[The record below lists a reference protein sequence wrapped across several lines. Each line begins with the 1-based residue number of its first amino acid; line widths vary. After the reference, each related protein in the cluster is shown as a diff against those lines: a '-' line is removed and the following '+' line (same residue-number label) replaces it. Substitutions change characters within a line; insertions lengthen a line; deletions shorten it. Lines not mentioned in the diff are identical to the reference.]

1 MREYEINTGFWK
13 PDSKERTTYA
23 KEYEDLLKKNKIYT
37 KSPKPKSLK
46 APEPETPK
54 PQILDLESLIENAPE
69 GKLIQV
75 SDETKEKINLKG
87 KN

>member
-1 MREYEINTGFWK
+1 MKAQLEEMEK
-13 PDSKERTTYA
+13 K
-23 KEYEDLLKKNKIYT
+23 LKK
-37 KSPKPKSLK
+37 L
-46 APEPETPK
+46 ETPK